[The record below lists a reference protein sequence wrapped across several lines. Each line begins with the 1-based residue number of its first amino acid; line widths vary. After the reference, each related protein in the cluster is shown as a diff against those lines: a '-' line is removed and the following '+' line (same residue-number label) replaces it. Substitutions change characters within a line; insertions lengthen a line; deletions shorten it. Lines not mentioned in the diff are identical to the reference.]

1 MDGSPGLTD
10 ETKLQAT
17 DDSERSH
24 GVAGERFV
32 LTEENRRES
41 YYEPQD
47 ALKYESRSTKG
58 TGKTMGFLR
67 KTTTHESRSSTAGAP
82 RKSCFDSLNED
93 QIQRHLKTARYGSFL
108 LSDAVRPSF
117 NLEVVPSAGYRA
129 EVYQD
134 KETGVDIPVIMAA
147 QSKESIMDLFIELLE
162 PLGDEVDVVLETSH
176 NQNGD
181 KHQDLHRESI
191 DLPVLRSILYDYEDL
206 LVNDG
211 CTGIAVLNPHIPL
224 EVQFEEHK
232 LIIMY
237 GQDTEAF
244 VDILERDGVQHRDG
258 IRFITEAEHVH
269 STSEEYI
276 RRFEELKYH
285 LGIER

>member
-1 MDGSPGLTD
+1 
-10 ETKLQAT
+10 
-17 DDSERSH
+17 
-24 GVAGERFV
+24 
-32 LTEENRRES
+32 
-41 YYEPQD
+41 
-47 ALKYESRSTKG
+47 
-58 TGKTMGFLR
+58 MGFLR
-67 KTTTHESRSSTAGAP
+67 KTTTHGSRGTSPGTSHQNA
-82 RKSCFDSLNED
+82 FDALNED

-117 NLEVVPSAGYRA
+117 NLEVVPSAGFRQEIYK
-129 EVYQD
+129 D
-134 KETGVDIPVIMAA
+134 KDTGANIPVIMAA
-147 QSKESIMDLFIELLE
+147 QTRESVMDLFIDLLE

-181 KHQDLHRESI
+181 KHEDLHRESI

-224 EVQFEEHK
+224 EVQFDEHK

-237 GQDTEAF
+237 GEETDAF
-244 VDILERDGVQHRDG
+244 VDILESYNVQKRES